1 MADGRGFIPP
11 RGTPTGKAPAR
22 LVGEDASGVQAAMEK
37 TPPVAPKVKPARP
50 SPRLPATK
58 AEHAAFKRSNK
69 TAFKPAPRK
78 S

>member
-1 MADGRGFIPP
+1 
-11 RGTPTGKAPAR
+11 
-22 LVGEDASGVQAAMEK
+22 MEK
-37 TPPVAPKVKPARP
+37 TPAKPSEPNTKPKM

>member
-1 MADGRGFIPP
+1 MP
-11 RGTPTGKAPAR
+11 KAPTRDEA
-22 LVGEDASGVQAAMEK
+22 QKAMLK
-37 TPPVAPKVKPARP
+37 TPPKPLTPKTTPAVRP
-50 SPRLPATK
+50 RSPATK

>member
-1 MADGRGFIPP
+1 
-11 RGTPTGKAPAR
+11 
-22 LVGEDASGVQAAMEK
+22 MEK
-37 TPPVAPKVKPARP
+37 TPPKPPAATKPKM

>member
-1 MADGRGFIPP
+1 
-11 RGTPTGKAPAR
+11 
-22 LVGEDASGVQAAMEK
+22 MEK
-37 TPPVAPKVKPARP
+37 TPPKLPAKSNPKA

>member
-1 MADGRGFIPP
+1 MP
-11 RGTPTGKAPAR
+11 KAPTRDEA
-22 LVGEDASGVQAAMEK
+22 QKAMLK
-37 TPPVAPKVKPARP
+37 TPPKPFTPKTKPAV
-50 SPRLPATK
+50 SPRSPATK

>member
-1 MADGRGFIPP
+1 
-11 RGTPTGKAPAR
+11 
-22 LVGEDASGVQAAMEK
+22 MEK
-37 TPPVAPKVKPARP
+37 PPAKPAAPKPKM

-69 TAFKPAPRK
+69 TSFKPAPRK

>member
-1 MADGRGFIPP
+1 
-11 RGTPTGKAPAR
+11 
-22 LVGEDASGVQAAMEK
+22 MEK
-37 TPPVAPKVKPARP
+37 TPPKPLTKPTPKA
-50 SPRLPATK
+50 SPHLPTTK